1 MRFKKYLD
9 EMDGV
14 TPGEVAPSP
23 TMVDD
28 KTIDQVNFCLDTDLD
43 KPFLSP
49 ESGIQAIRKVL
60 SRFEID
66 LPALYGANSEGDEI
80 VMQLS
85 NDVAMTNIYILY
97 YLTDDNHYEFYA
109 EIGDEERMEEL
120 LSDEEIDEEEE

>member
-1 MRFKKYLD
+1 MRFKEYLN

-14 TPGEVAPSP
+14 TSGEVAPSP

-109 EIGDEERMEEL
+109 EIGDEETMNDL
-120 LSDEEIDEEEE
+120 MSDEETEEEK

>member
-1 MRFKKYLD
+1 MRFKEYLN

-14 TPGEVAPSP
+14 TTGEVAPSP

-109 EIGDEERMEEL
+109 EIGDEETMNDL
-120 LSDEEIDEEEE
+120 MSDEETEEEK

>member
-1 MRFKKYLD
+1 MKFKEYLK
-9 EMDGV
+9 EMDNV
-14 TPGEVAPSP
+14 TPGEVASTP
-23 TMVDD
+23 TMVDE

-85 NDVAMTNIYILY
+85 SDVAVTNIYILY

-109 EIGDEERMEEL
+109 EIGDEETMNDL
-120 LSDEEIDEEEE
+120 MSDEETEEEE

>member
-1 MRFKKYLD
+1 MKFKEYLN
-9 EMDGV
+9 EMDDV

-109 EIGDEERMEEL
+109 EIGDEETMNDL
-120 LSDEEIDEEEE
+120 MSDEETEEEK

>member
-1 MRFKKYLD
+1 MRFKEYLN

-60 SRFEID
+60 ARFEID

-109 EIGDEERMEEL
+109 EIGDEETMNDL
-120 LSDEEIDEEEE
+120 MSDEETEEEK

>member
-1 MRFKKYLD
+1 MRFKEYLN

-14 TPGEVAPSP
+14 TPGEVTSTP

-28 KTIDQVNFCLDTDLD
+28 KTVDQVNFCLDTDLD

-109 EIGDEERMEEL
+109 EIGDEETMNDL
-120 LSDEEIDEEEE
+120 MSDEETEEEK

>member
-1 MRFKKYLD
+1 MRFKEYLN
-9 EMDGV
+9 EMDGA

-109 EIGDEERMEEL
+109 EIGDEETMNDL
-120 LSDEEIDEEEE
+120 MSDEETEEEK

>member
-1 MRFKKYLD
+1 MRFKEYLN

-109 EIGDEERMEEL
+109 EIGDEETMNDL
-120 LSDEEIDEEEE
+120 MSDEETEEEK

>member
-1 MRFKKYLD
+1 MRFKEYLN

-85 NDVAMTNIYILY
+85 NDVVMTNIYILY

-109 EIGDEERMEEL
+109 EIGDEETMNDL
-120 LSDEEIDEEEE
+120 MSDEETEEEK

>member
-1 MRFKKYLD
+1 MRFKEYLN

-14 TPGEVAPSP
+14 TPGEGAPSP

-109 EIGDEERMEEL
+109 EIGDEETMNDL
-120 LSDEEIDEEEE
+120 MSDEETEEEK

>member
-1 MRFKKYLD
+1 MKFKEYLK
-9 EMDGV
+9 EMDDA
-14 TPGEVAPSP
+14 TPGEVASTP
-23 TMVDD
+23 TMVDE

-85 NDVAMTNIYILY
+85 SDVAVTNIYILY

-109 EIGDEERMEEL
+109 EIGDDERMEEL
-120 LSDEEIDEEEE
+120 LSDEVDEEEE